1 MQCVWGR
8 MGPEVASENLTTFTV
23 HSDQDIKHMLEEH
36 NRHQTEGL
44 PVLRALLFHT
54 TETRNHPVDLNA
66 MKQCNTDA
74 INGLTRSS
82 LTVKVTAPTIPNQPF
97 NNISSPCTSPNSS
110 YSLFAWTTS
119 PSRDLFSPDHFL
131 FESHLYEG
139 KCRVLLGVVSLPIP
153 KLVHVLRKCNVS
165 QVLKRRLRTYLW
177 LPRCLG

>member
-1 MQCVWGR
+1 

-23 HSDQDIKHMLEEH
+23 LSDQDIKHMLEEH

-44 PVLRALLFHT
+44 PVLRAFLFHT

-110 YSLFAWTTS
+110 YSLA
-119 PSRDLFSPDHFL
+119 
-131 FESHLYEG
+131 
-139 KCRVLLGVVSLPIP
+139 SLPEP
-153 KLVHVLRKCNVS
+153 PVLQETCSVPIIFFLNHTCMRENAEFCS
-165 QVLKRRLRTYLW
+165 VLFPYQYQS
-177 LPRCLG
+177 